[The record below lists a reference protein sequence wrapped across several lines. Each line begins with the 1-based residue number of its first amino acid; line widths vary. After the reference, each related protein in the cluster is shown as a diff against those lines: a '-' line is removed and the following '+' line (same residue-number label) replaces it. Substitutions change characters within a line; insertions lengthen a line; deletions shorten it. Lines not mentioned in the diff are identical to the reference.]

1 MNDHFDL
8 YTAIHKGQRGK
19 FFKISMQAGT
29 VDYADRK
36 SLDGL
41 HDELVSF
48 REHMHLHAALE
59 ERFIHPL
66 LSARVPGGARKL
78 EKDHR
83 KMRQQFDDI
92 VTHFDGLR
100 AKNADFQKLGELGL
114 EFYRAWNRFVSFY
127 FTHINYEEERVQ
139 PTLWELCAKEE
150 LVTTFRMVLA
160 NQKPEELTYNLELML
175 PAMNLYERAD
185 LINAGRASAPPE
197 MFQAILKLAERVLS
211 PNDWTALKLKLG
223 V

>member
-1 MNDHFDL
+1 MRCCYLLAVTIFMNRTCNFSKTIESGGNLMNDHFDL

-29 VDYADRK
+29 VEYADRK

-66 LSARVPGGARKL
+66 LSAGVLGGARKL

-92 VTHFDGLR
+92 V
-100 AKNADFQKLGELGL
+100 
-114 EFYRAWNRFVSFY
+114 
-127 FTHINYEEERVQ
+127 
-139 PTLWELCAKEE
+139 
-150 LVTTFRMVLA
+150 
-160 NQKPEELTYNLELML
+160 
-175 PAMNLYERAD
+175 
-185 LINAGRASAPPE
+185 
-197 MFQAILKLAERVLS
+197 
-211 PNDWTALKLKLG
+211 
-223 V
+223 